1 MLTRRSDLPALL
13 VRLGLVG
20 EGVEL
25 GVARGAF
32 SDHLLSHAPI
42 RRLWSI
48 DAWAGDRG
56 HDLAECAAATQR
68 LARFGE
74 RSLVLRARFDEAL
87 ALFPDGSLDFIY
99 IDGYAHTGN
108 EAGRTLLDWWPKLK
122 PGGLFAG
129 HDYAPEW
136 PRNVAAVDRFREVAG
151 IGEERFWTTTEDRY
165 PSWGVV
171 SPG

>member
-1 MLTRRSDLPALL
+1 MIPLRSDLPSLL
-13 VRLGLVG
+13 TRLGLLG

-32 SDHLLSHAPI
+32 SDHLLGQAAI

-56 HDLAECAAATQR
+56 HDLAECAAATRR
-68 LARFGE
+68 LARHGQ
-74 RSLVLRARFDEAL
+74 RSIVLRARFDEAL
-87 ALFPDGSLDFIY
+87 ALFPDGSLDFVY

-108 EAGRTLLDWWPKLK
+108 ESGQTLLDWWPKVR

-129 HDYAPEW
+129 HDYSPEW
-136 PRNVAAVDRFREVAG
+136 PKNVAAVDRFREVAG
-151 IGEERFWTTTEDRY
+151 IGEDRFWITGGDRY
-165 PSWGVV
+165 PSWVV
-171 SPG
+171 V

>member
-1 MLTRRSDLPALL
+1 MLRHRTDLPSLL
-13 VRLGLVG
+13 LRLGLVG

-25 GVARGAF
+25 GVARGDF

-56 HDLAECAAATQR
+56 HDLAQCAATTQR
-68 LARFGE
+68 LARHGE
-74 RSLVLRARFDEAL
+74 RSVVLRARFDEAL
-87 ALFPDGSLDFIY
+87 ALFPEASLDFVY
-99 IDGYAHTGN
+99 VDGYAHTGN
-108 EAGRTLLDWWPKLK
+108 EAGRTLLDWWPRVR

-136 PRNVAAVDRFREVAG
+136 PRNVEAVDRFREVAG
-151 IGEERFWTTTEDRY
+151 IPDEQFWVTDGDRY

-171 SPG
+171 K